1 MVNLILKAQI
11 FWGKT
16 IFHHECSLR
25 AHFETDL
32 KKDTQKK
39 KKKKNRKWPQIYKL
53 NNHFLAQSCLNYF
66 NM

>member
-39 KKKKNRKWPQIYKL
+39 KKKKKYKMAPNL
-53 NNHFLAQSCLNYF
+53 
-66 NM
+66 

>member
-25 AHFETDL
+25 AHFETYL

-39 KKKKNRKWPQIYKL
+39 KKKKKIENGPKST
-53 NNHFLAQSCLNYF
+53 N
-66 NM
+66 

>member
-39 KKKKNRKWPQIYKL
+39 KKKKKKKIENGPKSI
-53 NNHFLAQSCLNYF
+53 N
-66 NM
+66 